1 MFFLSGEVLE
11 GGKTLEL
18 HNFSVDRMPL
28 YHRGGG
34 AVVTGSADGSSWSDL
49 ALHVWPT
56 RAAFLPQKEGDQ
68 SQPFLPQK
76 EGDQSQPLTRL
87 LYAPSDDDPDASAP
101 PLTRIE
107 KVEHPGGKKFTF
119 SRRFIFKTIVLP
131 RQARDER
138 ACVGNTQ
145 RSTLFVQVALS

>member
-56 RAAFLPQKEGDQ
+56 RAAFLPQKQGDQ
-68 SQPFLPQK
+68 SQPFVPQK

-87 LYAPSDDDPDASAP
+87 LYTPSDDDPDASAP

-119 SRRFIFKTIVLP
+119 SRRFSKRSFYQDRLETNV
-131 RQARDER
+131 R
-138 ACVGNTQ
+138 ALGILKEAHCLC
-145 RSTLFVQVALS
+145 RWL